1 MRLKPWDALAQEIA
15 GLATM
20 VAGTEQVSLHGAS
33 GRVLAEPLV
42 AALPL
47 PGKTHAVMD
56 GYALGAPPPGRYRL
70 VASPSDRLAA
80 DEALTVN
87 SGEAV
92 PAGTASVVLSDRA
105 LVKDG
110 EIVVREAQAKDNIRR
125 RGEEAEPG
133 AILVRAGKRLD
144 ARHLALAAAAG
155 LGSVEARRRPRLALL
170 ASSDEAAALPHLG
183 IFNALLGSAS
193 CILTDLGAVR
203 SALLESILLR
213 AAAGHDAL
221 VVVAESLG
229 GEEGPLAAALGR
241 IGGEPIILRGALKPA
256 KPIITGR
263 IGAVPILGLAGTAYA
278 TTVAAHLFL
287 RPWLGS
293 LAGLAADDP
302 FLPAIAAFSRPRETG
317 RAEALPVR
325 MRREGPQLLLDP
337 AGRFGQLSALAAMDG
352 FALIDDDVPEISPGT
367 PLLYHPLLMP
377 LI

>member
-1 MRLKPWDALAQEIA
+1 MRLKPWDALAREIA
-15 GLATM
+15 GLASP

-33 GRVLAEPLV
+33 GRVLAEPLL

-70 VASPSDRLAA
+70 AASPAERLAA
-80 DEALTVN
+80 DEALAVS
-87 SGEAV
+87 SGEPV
-92 PAGTASVVLSDRA
+92 PAGTASVVLADRA

-110 EIVVREAQAKDNIRR
+110 EIAVSEAQAKDNIRR

-155 LGSVEARRRPRLALL
+155 LRSVEARRRPRLALL
-170 ASSDEAAALPHLG
+170 AICDAETALPHHG
-183 IFNALLGSAS
+183 IFTALLGSRS
-193 CILTDLGAVR
+193 ISVTDIGSVR
-203 SALLESILLR
+203 SAMLESVLLR
-213 AAAGHDAL
+213 AAASHDAI
-221 VVVAESLG
+221 VVVAESLD
-229 GEEGPLAAALGR
+229 GEEGLLAKALAG
-241 IGGEPIILRGALKPA
+241 IGGEPVVLRGALKPA

-263 IGAVPILGLAGTAYA
+263 IGAVPLLGLAGTAYA
-278 TTVAAHLFL
+278 ANVAAHLFL
-287 RPWLGS
+287 RPWLMS

-302 FLPAIAAFSRPRETG
+302 FLPAVAAFSRSRGQG

-325 MRREGPQLLLDP
+325 MRREGNQLLLDP

-352 FALIDDDVPEISPGT
+352 FALAGADQGALEPGVPLP
-367 PLLYHPLLMP
+367 YHPLLMP